1 MFYFGMVILI
11 LILILDMYLSHFFKK
26 SVEEYFEAVQ
36 TADKARDE
44 LVRNLQEAYENLYST
59 HKILSEQY
67 ERLYDIVMEGQKN
80 DR

>member
-11 LILILDMYLSHFFKK
+11 LTLILVYVSYDFKK
-26 SVEEYFEAVQ
+26 SVEEYFKAVQ
-36 TADKARDE
+36 NVDKARDE

-67 ERLYDIVMEGQKN
+67 ERLYDIVMGDKKN